1 MKTVAILQ
9 ARMASTRLPGKVLFV
24 CQGQTI
30 LSWVTNAVRST
41 YGVDEVCVAI
51 PDGIAN
57 EQIVAEA
64 KKLDARIV
72 RGSEKDVL
80 ARFAKAANET
90 NADNIMRVTSDC
102 PYSDPKLNA
111 QLLEIFVKKQADYAC
126 NNEPFSFPHG
136 LDCEIFTKEMLHKAN
151 IDANEQYDREH
162 VTPWIKR
169 KKNIK
174 KCYLLSNI
182 QKVEKIRLTVDYEE
196 DFLLLQKISDYLGN
210 DLNDHQKVLK
220 LLRSHPEML
229 EINKNRLQR

>member
-9 ARMASTRLPGKVLFV
+9 ARMASTRLPGKVLFL
-24 CQGQTI
+24 CQGKTI
-30 LSWVTNAVRST
+30 LSWVTNAVRT
-41 YGVDEVCVAI
+41 TCGVDEVCVAI
-51 PDGIAN
+51 PEGIAN

-64 KKLDARIV
+64 KKLDVRIV

-102 PYSDPKLNA
+102 PYSDPKVNA
-111 QLLEIFVKKQADYAC
+111 QLLETFIKKQADYAC

-136 LDCEIFTKEMLHKAN
+136 LDCEIFTKEILVNAN
-151 IDANEQYDREH
+151 RDAIDDHDREH

-169 KKNIK
+169 NKNIK
-174 KCYLLSNI
+174 KCYLLSNN
-182 QKVEKIRLTVDYEE
+182 QQFEKIRLTVDYEE
-196 DFLLLQKISDYLGN
+196 DFLLFQKISKYLRN
-210 DLNDHQKVLK
+210 DLNDHEKVVE
-220 LLRSHPEML
+220 LLRSHPEIL